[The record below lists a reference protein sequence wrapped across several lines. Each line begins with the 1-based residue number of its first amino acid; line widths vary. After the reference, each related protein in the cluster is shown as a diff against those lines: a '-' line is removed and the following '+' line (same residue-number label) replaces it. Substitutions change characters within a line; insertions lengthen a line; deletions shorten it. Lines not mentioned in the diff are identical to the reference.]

1 MADKRFQRQVLLM
14 LAGSGALFLAVL
26 GVFAWLL
33 FRSLSSRVVESVLA
47 ESRADAEQIAQRL
60 SPNAGGFHVTER
72 KRETESYLHAV
83 LQEKRTV
90 EYITVTD
97 RAGQLIFE
105 GSAVGRRRFPEG
117 RPLPNPDLPGGTGSV
132 TTRSER
138 AYDIAVPIE
147 NLGFLHVGVS
157 KDAVAQRLESLRG
170 DLVRRTALA
179 AGLAL
184 LALALTDILV
194 YRLLER
200 NRRLEEARA
209 ADLRLAELGTVA
221 SGLAHE
227 IRNPLHAIGLQLQA
241 LEERVPANVSTAL
254 PAAREEVKR
263 LDRLVTDFLAYA
275 RPAPLRPEPL
285 SIETVLSEMV
295 TLSEQEARGEGIAI
309 DIAAHPED
317 PNVVWDPARV
327 RQVLWNLLR
336 NAREAIAEK
345 PGTGCMIRVG
355 ATDQDGAVELFVAD
369 EGAGIPPELLK
380 ELPRLFLT
388 GKRGGT
394 GLGLAVADRIVR
406 DHGGT
411 LRIES
416 ELGRGT
422 TVRIRMPREVPPRG
436 APSERGAA

>member
-1 MADKRFQRQVLLM
+1 MADRQFQRRVLLM
-14 LAGSGALFLAVL
+14 LAGSAALFLAVL
-26 GVFAWLL
+26 GLFAWLL

-60 SPNAGGFHVTER
+60 APNAGGFHVTER

-105 GSAVGRRRFPEG
+105 GSAVGRRRFPG
-117 RPLPNPDLPGGTGSV
+117 GQPIPNPDLPGGTGSV

-147 NLGFLHVGVS
+147 NLGFLHIGVS
-157 KDAVAQRLESLRG
+157 KDAVGERLESLRA

-179 AGLAL
+179 AGMAL
-184 LALALTDILV
+184 LALALTDVLV

-209 ADLRLAELGTVA
+209 ADLRLAELGAVA

-241 LEERVPANVSTAL
+241 LEERVAPGIFAAL
-254 PAAREEVKR
+254 PAAREEVRR
-263 LDRLVTDFLAYA
+263 LDRLVTDFLACA
-275 RPAPLRPEPL
+275 RPAPLRPEAL
-285 SIETVLSEMV
+285 SIETLLRELVM
-295 TLSEQEARGEGIAI
+295 LSEQETRGEGVAI
-309 DIAAHPED
+309 DIAAHPQD

-336 NAREAIAEK
+336 NAREAIADGAGAG
-345 PGTGCMIRVG
+345 GTIRVG
-355 ATDQDGAVELFVAD
+355 ATDRDGMMELFVAD
-369 EGAGIPPELLK
+369 EGPGIPPELLK
-380 ELPRLFLT
+380 DLPRLFLT

-411 LRIES
+411 LHIES

-422 TVRIRMPREVPPRG
+422 TVRVRMPRQAPRRG
-436 APSERGAA
+436 TPSERGAA